1 MTKLILSLKTT
12 ILLSCLL
19 ATPGTTFAQVETP
32 RPVVQPKL
40 VAGPQ
45 IVIDRHTNSGKEII
59 TLRNDSAAPLEV
71 SLNAA
76 VASQTA
82 GPKITFKADTD
93 TSEGEGALLHKITIP
108 PNKEVKLW
116 LIVTLAA
123 TAGTFDLELKNSQTG
138 FDKSIKV
145 IRLPF
150 AVKLDETN
158 PKKLPLVDGVFTNI
172 VIKND
177 DPVPY
182 PLVWRLSVEGQEVC
196 GDQINLEAN
205 GLGLLQC
212 KPSVPMGLSRAQ
224 DLFKAQE
231 GTGRLVF
238 YPQSGSGGSNLTSPW
253 KIVEFQASLS
263 SLGAFTQQ
271 LWGYFLIVLLLLLGG
286 LTSLFLSQALPNR
299 LKRLNIRE
307 KLMGTAATTA
317 TLGSNVDSRLQV
329 MLRLERSRL
338 YDLLKSRK
346 TLSPDFAALATR
358 CQEGAEKLEK
368 RVGLVQQLDVVLG
381 QLNNTHS
388 MRPPP
393 SQITEIE
400 ALIADAKAL
409 LVKTSPSDEDLK
421 AVEETIAAVQKKVD
435 GRNQENAA
443 FGQALAKRALKVKG
457 EIDQSFSTK
466 PGFSAL
472 NALVSRPYDDLKRV
486 PATAAEIDAAEYS
499 CVDSAVVKVAL
510 MKEYALLREGSQNQE
525 MQQRLKAKEGELAQ
539 WLSLESA
546 PAMRSA
552 QLLLREMQEDVYP
565 IRIAEALL
573 AKGASID
580 MDPDVAYDKAP
591 LEFCI
596 CFNNFEIDNS
606 AAREEWT
613 CEWSFGDKLEGTGWN
628 VCHYFLL
635 PRPGFFSKAK
645 AAFFTVQAA
654 FRQPDGEPLIDTET
668 NYPLTIKKVVE
679 VKRSHQEGFFGE
691 RSRTEFMKLA
701 AALLIAIFA
710 LVAGAKEQLL
720 KLDLLPGLIAVFLV
734 GFGADTIKNLL
745 TKSEPAP

>member
-1 MTKLILSLKTT
+1 M
-12 ILLSCLL
+12 
-19 ATPGTTFAQVETP
+19 AQVEPP

-45 IVIDRHTNSGKEII
+45 IVVDPHINAGKEII

-93 TSEGEGALLHKITIP
+93 TSPGEGASLHPITIP

-116 LIVTLAA
+116 AIVTQAA
-123 TAGTFDLELKNSQTG
+123 TAGTFDLELKNGQTG

-150 AVKLDETN
+150 AIKLDENN
-158 PKKLPLVDGVFTNI
+158 PERISLVDDVFTSI

-177 DPVPY
+177 DPIPY
-182 PLVWRLSVEGQEVC
+182 PLVWRLSVEGLEVC
-196 GDQINLEAN
+196 GDKINLEAN

-212 KPSVPMGLSRAQ
+212 KPSVPLSLARAQ

-238 YPQSGSGGSNLTSPW
+238 YPQTGTGGSNLTSPW
-253 KIVEFQASLS
+253 KILPIQASLS

-271 LWGYFLIVLLLLLGG
+271 FWGYLLIVLVLLLGG

-307 KLMGTAATTA
+307 RLMGTAATTA
-317 TLGSNVDSRLQV
+317 SLGSSVDSSLQV
-329 MLRLERSRL
+329 LLRVERSRL

-358 CQEGAEKLEK
+358 CQEAAEKLEK
-368 RVGLVQQLDVVLG
+368 RVALVHQLDVVLG
-381 QLNNTHS
+381 QLNNALS
-388 MRPPP
+388 LRPPP

-400 ALIADAKAL
+400 ALVADAKAL
-409 LVKTSPSDEDLK
+409 LLKTSPTEQELK
-421 AVEETIAAVQKKVD
+421 TVEEAIATVNRKVD
-435 GRNQENAA
+435 IRNQGDAA
-443 FGQALAKRALKVKG
+443 FGEALAKRVQKVKA
-457 EIDQSFSTK
+457 EIDQSFSARQA
-466 PGFSAL
+466 FSEL
-472 NALVSRPYDDLKRV
+472 NALVSRPYDELNRV
-486 PATAAEIDAAEYS
+486 QAGSAIDAAEYS
-499 CVDSAVVKVAL
+499 SVDTAVVKLAL
-510 MKEYALLREGSQNQE
+510 MKEYTLLREGSKNEE
-525 MQQRLKAKEGELAQ
+525 MQQRLKGKAADLAEL
-539 WLSLESA
+539 LSLESA
-546 PAMRSA
+546 PALRSA

-565 IRIAEALL
+565 NRIAESLL
-573 AKGASID
+573 ARAASID
-580 MDPDVAYDKAP
+580 MEPDVAYDKTP

-596 CFNNFEIDNS
+596 CFNNAEVNTS

-613 CEWSFGDKLEGTGWN
+613 CEWSFGDKLEGMGWN

-635 PRPGFFSKAK
+635 PRPAFFDFFAKAK
-645 AAFFTVQAA
+645 QPGFRVQAT
-654 FRQPDGEPLIDTET
+654 FRQPDGKPLIDPDT
-668 NYPLTIKKVVE
+668 NKPLTIEKVVD

-691 RSRTEFMKLA
+691 RSRTEFLKLA
-701 AALLIAIFA
+701 AALFIAIFA
-710 LVAGAKEQLL
+710 LVAGAKEQLI

-745 TKSEPAP
+745 TTKSESAP